1 MKVTGSYTLDVPR
14 QQVWDA
20 LQDPAVLARTLP
32 GCESLEVTGPDAFA
46 ATVTAGIANVRG
58 SYQGTVRLSDKVD
71 PSSYR
76 LLAEGAGAPGT
87 IRADAQVRLEDGGG
101 STTVHYDADAVIGG
115 MIGGVGQRVLAGV
128 AKKSAEEFFGAV
140 ERELVYGPPTAP
152 APAIGGPTPAVDGGP
167 PTPEI
172 GQVFRGAPAAPGRER
187 RGVELLLAAVAGAG
201 IALVGVLVGHRL
213 ARRPRRP

>member
-14 QQVWDA
+14 QRVWDA

-58 SYQGTVRLSDKVD
+58 TYQGTVRLSDKD
-71 PSSYR
+71 GPSSYR

-87 IRADAQVRLEDGGG
+87 IRADAQVRLEDGGS

-128 AKKSAEEFFGAV
+128 AKKNAEEFFTAV
-140 ERELVYGPPTAP
+140 ERELVYGPTEVPAP
-152 APAIGGPTPAVDGGP
+152 APAGGPHPGIGREA
-167 PTPEI
+167 PEV
-172 GQVFRGAPAAPGRER
+172 GQVFRGAPAPPRGER
-187 RGVELLLAAVAGAG
+187 RGLELVLAAVAGAG
-201 IALVGVLVGHRL
+201 IALAGVLVGQRL
-213 ARRPRRP
+213 ARRHG

>member
-1 MKVTGSYTLDVPR
+1 MKVTGSFTLDVPR

-101 STTVHYDADAVIGG
+101 CTTVHYDADAVIGG

-128 AKKSAEEFFGAV
+128 ARKSAEEFFGAV
-140 ERELVYGPPTAP
+140 ERELVHGPTTAP
-152 APAIGGPTPAVDGGP
+152 APAIDGPAPSTDGGP

-172 GQVFRGAPAAPGRER
+172 GQVFRGAPVPPGRER
-187 RGVELLLAAVAGAG
+187 RGVELLLAAAAGAG

>member
-140 ERELVYGPPTAP
+140 ERELVHGPAAAP
-152 APAIGGPTPAVDGGP
+152 APGGPTPALDGGP
-167 PTPEI
+167 PTPEV
-172 GQVFRGAPAAPGRER
+172 GQVFRAAPAAPGRER
-187 RGVELLLAAVAGAG
+187 RAAELLLAAAAGAG

-213 ARRPRRP
+213 ARRTRRT

>member
-1 MKVTGSYTLDVPR
+1 MKVTGSYTLDAPR

-32 GCESLEVTGPDAFA
+32 GCETLEVTGPDAFA

-128 AKKSAEEFFGAV
+128 AKKSAEEFFAAV
-140 ERELVYGPPTAP
+140 EHELVYGPTA
-152 APAIGGPTPAVDGGP
+152 APTPALAGGP
-167 PTPEI
+167 IPVVGGEPPTAEI
-172 GQVFRGAPAAPGRER
+172 GQVFRGAPAVPGRER
-187 RGVELLLAAVAGAG
+187 RGLELILAALAGAG
-201 IALVGVLVGHRL
+201 IAVAGVLVGHRL
-213 ARRPRRP
+213 ARRQR